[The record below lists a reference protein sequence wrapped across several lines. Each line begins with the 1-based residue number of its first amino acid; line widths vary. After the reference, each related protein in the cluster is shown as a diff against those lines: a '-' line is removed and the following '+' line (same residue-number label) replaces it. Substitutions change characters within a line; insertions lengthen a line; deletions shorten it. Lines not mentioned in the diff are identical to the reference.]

1 WITSR
6 TRFRRWSRVRGVTT
20 GVYEKDRGARGTQN
34 GIFCGNFKGVM
45 IPTDSLEVV
54 KAIQDFSLADSN
66 STLIRRIHQLLAN
79 VGHWVMQHIPRELN
93 EIANCM
99 AKLAFDTGQNLTM
112 FEKIPKEALAISP
125 IVKTSV
131 SLAQKS

>member
-1 WITSR
+1 MQAMFGTAAAGGVLRYGNEDWIMGYN
-6 TRFRRWSRVRGVTT
+6 RFLGECSVFDADLWVILDG
-20 GVYEKDRGARGTQN
+20 
-34 GIFCGNFKGVM
+34 
-45 IPTDSLEVV
+45 LEVV

-99 AKLAFDTGQNLTM
+99 AKLAFDTGQNLMM
-112 FEKIPKEALAISP
+112 FEKILKEALAISP
-125 IVKTSV
+125 I
-131 SLAQKS
+131 